1 MPCFEVSNIQMFH
14 GLGGLSLKRFTKSTE
29 KDNSPK
35 PIWIR
40 MPKRPT
46 MLQLLLSESS
56 AECGRYILNKIVKE
70 LLNLSDIVRFKVENG
85 NGRNDIN
92 NQRSMYL

>member
-1 MPCFEVSNIQMFH
+1 MEMVKLMKWASICETPCFEVSNIQMFH
-14 GLGGLSLKRFTKSTE
+14 GRGGLSLTRFTKSTE

-46 MLQLLLSESS
+46 MLQLLLSESLS
-56 AECGRYILNKIVKE
+56 ECGRYILK
-70 LLNLSDIVRFKVENG
+70 
-85 NGRNDIN
+85 
-92 NQRSMYL
+92 